1 MADSNNSEP
10 SGEKRVGKPMRR
22 LNPTVLAIIAGLALV
37 LLIIL
42 IVARQGGAEQDRLS
56 DNQLA
61 ASGKAGPEERCADQ
75 DTYDLI
81 KRELFRR
88 AAALRGSDQAAF
100 DRLSAYA
107 VARMTDPVLRTQ
119 DEELGTVTCE
129 GSLTLDLPPGVAV
142 VGGRRSLSAD
152 IGYTLQTAAD
162 GSGDVVTLTGAD
174 SIVTPLATLARVGMP
189 TGTPLAPQEPVDD
202 AVADPLAPLPAE
214 PEPAQPPPPTVPE
227 PAPEPTAS
235 PSFSCSNARTRG
247 EIAVCRDPGL
257 AALDRQM
264 AAQFNSALSSADT
277 QERSL
282 LLRTRTDFLRFR
294 DNCPSNACI
303 AQTYQGRIRE
313 IRDIM
318 AGRWSP
324 PR

>member
-1 MADSNNSEP
+1 
-10 SGEKRVGKPMRR
+10 MRR
-22 LNPTVLAIIAGLALV
+22 LNPTAIALIVGLV
-37 LLIIL
+37 LLVG
-42 IVARQGGAEQDRLS
+42 IVVLFARGGGADQDRLS

-61 ASGKAGPEERCADQ
+61 SAGKGDPEQRCGSQ

-100 DRLSAYA
+100 DRLSAHA
-107 VARMTDPVLRTQ
+107 VARMTDPVLRSE

-142 VGGRRSLSAD
+142 VGGRRSLKTEL
-152 IGYTLQTAAD
+152 GYTLQTAAD

-174 SIVTPLATLARVGMP
+174 AIVTPLATLARVGMP
-189 TGTPLAPQEPVDD
+189 TGTALSPQAPQPGN
-202 AVADPLAPLPAE
+202 AVDPLAPEPVTGPGIEPIAPPPA
-214 PEPAQPPPPTVPE
+214 ASPPPPE
-227 PAPEPTAS
+227 PSAS
-235 PSFSCSNARTRG
+235 PSFNCGAARTRG
-247 EIAVCRDPGL
+247 ELAVCRDSGL

-318 AGRWSP
+318 AGRWAP

>member
-1 MADSNNSEP
+1 
-10 SGEKRVGKPMRR
+10 MRR
-22 LNPTVLAIIAGLALV
+22 LNPTALALIAGLL
-37 LLIIL
+37 LLIV
-42 IVARQGGAEQDRLS
+42 IVAVLARRGGADEDRLS
-56 DNQLA
+56 DDQLA
-61 ASGKAGPEERCADQ
+61 TSGASEPEERCASQ

-81 KRELFRR
+81 KRGLFRR

-107 VARMTDPVLRTQ
+107 SARMVDPVLRSE
-119 DEELGTVTCE
+119 DEELGTVTCQ

-174 SIVTPLATLARVGMP
+174 SIVTPLATLARIGQP
-189 TGTPLAPQEPVDD
+189 TGTPLAPPQQLPGS
-202 AVADPLAPLPAE
+202 AADPLAPEPEVPGEPVAE
-214 PEPAQPPPPTVPE
+214 PPAATVPPAAP
-227 PAPEPTAS
+227 PAPPQAPQPNAD
-235 PSFSCSNARTRG
+235 PSFNCSAARTRG
-247 EIAVCRDPGL
+247 ELAVCRDPGL
-257 AALDRQM
+257 ASLDRQM
-264 AAQFNSALSSADT
+264 AAQFNRAIASADAE
-277 QERSL
+277 ERAL
-282 LLRTRTDFLRFR
+282 LLRTRSDFLRFR

-303 AQTYQGRIRE
+303 AQTYQGRMRE

-318 AGRWSP
+318 AGRWTP